1 MGLQRMIECPQC
13 GDRWTVERGVDDS
26 WYDADKCHK
35 CGCIVMKAT

>member
-13 GDRWTVERGVDDS
+13 GERWTVERGVDGS
-26 WYDADKCHK
+26 WYYADKCPK